1 MKAVMYGAGNIGR
14 GFIGQLFFN
23 SGYSTSFVDVNKE
36 VLGRL
41 NSDGNYPVR
50 VLFHEG
56 YEEQLIENVCGVDGS
71 DIGAVAQ
78 AIAEADIMAT
88 AVGVN
93 VLKFII
99 EPLATG
105 IELRYAQSKRPLNI
119 IICENM
125 LGADQY
131 LRELIGEK
139 LSGETRIWFYDNVG
153 LVEASI
159 GRMVPL
165 QTPEMQGDSPLRV
178 CVESFGVLPVD
189 SAAFKGEI
197 PKIKNMT
204 PFSPFEVYIE
214 RKLFVHN
221 MGHALTAYL
230 GALYGDQYIYQS
242 INRPEIEL
250 ITLRAMTESALALS
264 IRHKVPVIDI
274 YNQVEDLIYRFSN
287 KQLGDTVERVGRD
300 LRRKLAPNDRMVGT
314 LNSCIEAGVPYKY
327 ICLGIA
333 AAMVFP
339 HDKLPEE
346 MPAGD
351 ILTQV
356 SQIGASHKAYVLIID
371 LLDMLRRKTPVS
383 KISEYLKTV

>member
-23 SGYSTSFVDVNKE
+23 SGYSVYFVDVNKD
-36 VLGRL
+36 VLNRL
-41 NSDGNYPVR
+41 NADNSYPVR

-56 YEEQLIENVCGVDGS
+56 YEEQVVRNVCGIDGN
-71 DIGAVAQ
+71 DVNAVAE
-78 AIAEADIMAT
+78 AIAQADIMAT

-99 EPLATG
+99 NPIAAG
-105 IELRYAQSKRPLNI
+105 IAARFYGSKKPLNI

-125 LGADQY
+125 LCADQY
-131 LRELIGEK
+131 LRQLIGEQ
-139 LSGETRIWFYDNVG
+139 LDDDARAWFNDNVG

-165 QTPEMQGDSPLRV
+165 QTPEMQGDHPLRV
-178 CVESFGVLPVD
+178 CVESFGILPVD
-189 SAAFKGEI
+189 KAAFKGDI
-197 PKIKNMT
+197 PEIKNMT

-230 GALYGDQYIYQS
+230 GALYGDEYIYQS

-250 ITLRAMTESALALS
+250 ITLRAMTESATSLS
-264 IRHKVPVIDI
+264 IRHNVPFLEI
-274 YNQVEDLIYRFSN
+274 YEQVEDLIYRFAN

-300 LRRKLAPNDRMVGT
+300 LKRKLSENDRMIGS
-314 LNSCIEAGVPYKY
+314 LNSCIKAGVPYKY

-333 AAMVFP
+333 AALIFK
-339 HDKLPEE
+339 HDALPGEKS
-346 MPAGD
+346 AVD
-351 ILTQV
+351 ILKDI
-356 SQIGASHKAYVLIID
+356 SNMGAEHPAYNLIFK
-371 LLDMLRRKTPVS
+371 LLDMLKSKTPIE